1 MCAGMCTV
9 VIVFYYYL
17 LVFLFLE
24 LFKNLASFM
33 ILMMIFIN
41 FLYLVYF
48 YNNECVHKVLC
59 SGGPRHKPPG
69 VSRGSPRLHFI
80 LMCMLVQLVV
90 CCDRNKVQFN
100 SKNIIASYRH
110 FIILLFPRLFYLY
123 YYRVVMWNIKKNVR
137 IDCEFRK

>member
-1 MCAGMCTV
+1 
-9 VIVFYYYL
+9 
-17 LVFLFLE
+17 
-24 LFKNLASFM
+24 M

-48 YNNECVHKVLC
+48 YNNEYVYKVLC

-100 SKNIIASYRH
+100 SIQKTLSPHIDISLSYY
-110 FIILLFPRLFYLY
+110 FLGCSTYITI
-123 YYRVVMWNIKKNVR
+123 V
-137 IDCEFRK
+137 